1 MRERAEMVEV
11 GEVGA
16 GVVKVGEVG
25 AEMVEVG
32 EVGAELVK
40 VGEVGAGLV
49 CDGWV
54 EWVGITGNGNGANK
68 KSKCGAVGDI
78 NARGL
83 DMEADGVPRGRVGE
97 ALAVLE
103 LTGVWCSRATDPETE
118 RCRSTSRASTSPRR
132 SFSSWRRSL
141 STCRRSVSTLK
152 RSLSSWSRFFSTSR
166 CAFCVSC
173 AFSNKS

>member
-1 MRERAEMVEV
+1 MREW
-11 GEVGA
+11 A
-16 GVVKVGEVG
+16 GT
-25 AEMVEVG
+25 
-32 EVGAELVK
+32 VK

-54 EWVGITGNGNGANK
+54 EWVVITGNGNGE
-68 KSKCGAVGDI
+68 SKCGAVGDI
-78 NARGL
+78 NVRGL
-83 DMEADGVPRGRVGE
+83 DMEADGVPRGKVAE

-118 RCRSTSRASTSPRR
+118 SCRSASPSPRR
-132 SFSSWRRSL
+132 SFSILRRSL